1 MEQIAPYPDMFILPE
16 GSKLT
21 VYAADQA
28 HLGYEPLPSI
38 KTPDG
43 KVVSQWKPT
52 QEELKRLFDGEPLT
66 LIVWTFNQKLQPVCL
81 GVGGFD
87 LT

>member
-1 MEQIAPYPDMFILPE
+1 MEQIAPYLDTFILPA
-16 GSKLT
+16 GSELT
-21 VYAADQA
+21 VYAANQA

-38 KTPDG
+38 RTPAG
-43 KVVSQWKPT
+43 KVISQWKPT
-52 QEELKRLFDGEPLT
+52 EEELKRLFDGEPIT
-66 LIVWTFNQKLQPVCL
+66 LIVWTFNQKLQPVSL

>member
-1 MEQIAPYPDMFILPE
+1 MEQIAPYPEMFVLPE
-16 GSKLT
+16 GSQLT
-21 VYAADQA
+21 IYAAEQPE
-28 HLGYEPLPSI
+28 YEPLPCI

-52 QEELKRLFDGEPLT
+52 EEELKRLFDGEPLT
-66 LIVWTFNQKLQPVCL
+66 LIILTFNQKLQPVSL